1 MNTEALNKKYRQLEQ
16 EKAALTEEKIKIQ
29 AQKRVMEMTVAE
41 LTDDKK
47 KLRQKENKLSESVS
61 KLENINNN
69 LILWQR
75 ALLHEQK
82 NMFTEI
88 YNQIYHIKED
98 PSDENLENA
107 VRKTE
112 IIEREINSL
121 LKWSRDFVIKTEPEY
136 STFNFKSLIDRFD
149 EVYEKYSRDKKII
162 VRPEIF
168 QIHSDQNLLK
178 FIINNLIKNI
188 LNIVRSHA
196 QIEIDIQRN
205 EKEYLLEL
213 KDNGPGFQGFPPGE
227 EIFKKVKKGTGLM
240 VVERCI
246 EILNGKIELR
256 NMPGGG
262 AKYNFSFP
270 VNALPKDSKSMIQ

>member
-1 MNTEALNKKYRQLEQ
+1 MDTEALNKKHQQLEQ
-16 EKAALTEEKIKIQ
+16 EKAALTEAKIKIQ

-41 LTDDKK
+41 LMDDKK
-47 KLRQKENKLSESVS
+47 KLRQKENRLSESVS

-88 YNQIYHIKED
+88 YNQIYHIKTD

-112 IIEREINSL
+112 IIEREINNL

-149 EVYEKYSRDKKII
+149 EVYEKYSKNKEII

-168 QIHSDQNLLK
+168 QIHSDRNLMK
-178 FIINNLIKNI
+178 FIINNLLKNV
-188 LNIVRSHA
+188 LNIVRSKA
-196 QIEIDIQRN
+196 RIEINIQRS
-205 EKEYLLEL
+205 EKEYHFEL
-213 KDNGPGFQGFPPGE
+213 TDNGPGFHGFPPDE

-240 VVERCI
+240 VTERCI
-246 EILNGKIELR
+246 EILKGTIELR
-256 NMPGGG
+256 NMPSGG

-270 VNALPKDSKSMIQ
+270 VEAASKTEENNAQ